1 LHKGALLDNFS
12 FAKNSAHVAVLLSRP
27 QPGRSFSIL
36 FSVLCLIFEQTTL
49 QLSMSS
55 NRRSRM
61 TTITQPRTTTQF
73 PAAEVETMLRES
85 LDAVASD
92 TEFARPDRQEWEPLL
107 DSLCVVG
114 VVVRLAILLEIKI
127 PPDRVVQKGGYKSV
141 DEAIRGITSK
151 TRDLWMNRNATRI

>member
-1 LHKGALLDNFS
+1 
-12 FAKNSAHVAVLLSRP
+12 
-27 QPGRSFSIL
+27 
-36 FSVLCLIFEQTTL
+36 
-49 QLSMSS
+49 
-55 NRRSRM
+55 
-61 TTITQPRTTTQF
+61 
-73 PAAEVETMLRES
+73 MLRES

-151 TRDLWMNRNATRI
+151 TRDLWMNRNPTRI